1 MQRQNTIIAHNIK
14 LFLIAATTLNTPN
27 EFEFTNYRVLGMYTN
42 LMTRR
47 GQSRLSGLLAG
58 GVASVALLA
67 IAAVVPAQAADAP
80 PAQPQAAAP
89 AASSDGPLGSLSML
103 DNLTY
108 YGVTLYGTV
117 DVGMAYQ
124 NHGNARNRDFAPGL
138 EYMISKNSNHSVRTV
153 AANGLSQS
161 KIGLSGNEEFLDGYA
176 AIFKLETGF
185 DPLSLH
191 PSDGLK
197 SMAYTNGVANGDQNS
212 NGDSSRAGQ
221 LFNGA
226 AYAGIKSKD
235 YGTLTLGR
243 QNGLLADDI
252 VTYDPQGG
260 SYAFSPIGYSGAAAG
275 IGDTQDAR
283 LDSSVKY
290 LGQFGPFRIGGQ
302 YQVSGKQYSLGSA
315 TGVSGSAA
323 EFDLGGDYKGFSGDV
338 VFSNKKDAISASPLS
353 ASQAATLPYGSLA
366 GTVSDNSSVA
376 LMGKYTMGPAKIYGG
391 YERIRFANPD
401 SRLPT
406 GTTDIGGYMLTTLNQ
421 ANYNTNKILEIYWTG
436 LKYSVTDKLDVTG
449 AYYGYNQNNYLGSAC
464 SGSSSAKCSG
474 NLNAVSLVAV
484 YNVQKHF
491 DVYGGAMLSQVEGGL
506 SNGYIHEHSID
517 PMVGARLS
525 F

>member
-1 MQRQNTIIAHNIK
+1 
-14 LFLIAATTLNTPN
+14 
-27 EFEFTNYRVLGMYTN
+27 MYTDS
-42 LMTRR
+42 MTRR
-47 GQSRLSGLLAG
+47 GQRRLSGLLSG
-58 GVASVALLA
+58 GVASIALLA
-67 IAAVVPAQAADAP
+67 FAAVVPAQAADAP
-80 PAQPQAAAP
+80 SPQPQAATPAP
-89 AASSDGPLGSLSML
+89 AADSDGPLGSLSML

-117 DVGMAYQ
+117 DVGAAWQ
-124 NHGNARNRDFAPGL
+124 SHGTPRDRDFAPGL
-138 EYMISKNSNHSVRTV
+138 EYMVSKNSNHSVRSV
-153 AANGLSQS
+153 ASNGLSQS
-161 KIGLSGNEEFLDGYA
+161 RIGLSGNEEFLDGYA
-176 AIFKLETGF
+176 AIFKLEAGF

-191 PSDGLK
+191 LSDGLK
-197 SMAYTNGVANGDQNS
+197 TMAYANGVSNGNQNT

-226 AYAGIKSKD
+226 AYAGVKSKD
-235 YGTLTLGR
+235 YGTLTFGR

-290 LGQFGPFRIGGQ
+290 LEQYGAFRVGAQ
-302 YQVSGKQYSLGSA
+302 YQVEGKQYSLGSA
-315 TGVSGSAA
+315 TGVSGRAT

-338 VFSNKKDAISASPLS
+338 VFSNKKDAISASPLAAPT
-353 ASQAATLPYGSLA
+353 ASQYGMLG

-401 SRLPT
+401 SLLPT
-406 GTTDIGGYMLTTLNQ
+406 NGSTDIGGYTLTSLNQ
-421 ANYNTNKILEIYWTG
+421 TAYMTNKILQIYWTG
-436 LKYSVTDKLDVTG
+436 LKYSVTDKLDITG
-449 AYYGYNQNNYLGSAC
+449 AYYGYAQNNYSGNSTC
-464 SGSSSAKCSG
+464 SGSSSSKCSG

-491 DVYGGAMLSQVEGGL
+491 DVYGGAMLSQVQNGL
-506 SNGYIHEHSID
+506 SNSYIHEHTID

>member
-1 MQRQNTIIAHNIK
+1 
-14 LFLIAATTLNTPN
+14 
-27 EFEFTNYRVLGMYTN
+27 MYTN
-42 LMTRR
+42 SMTRQ
-47 GQSRLSGLLAG
+47 GQRRLSGLLAG
-58 GVASVALLA
+58 GVASVALLTV
-67 IAAVVPAQAADAP
+67 AAVAPALAADAP
-80 PAQPQAAAP
+80 PAQSQAAAP
-89 AASSDGPLGSLSML
+89 TADSEGPLGSLGFL

-117 DVGMAYQ
+117 DVGAAWQ
-124 NHGNARNRDFAPGL
+124 SHGNARDRDFAPGL
-138 EYMISKNSNHSVRTV
+138 EYMVSKNSNHSVRTV
-153 AANGLSQS
+153 ASNGLSQS
-161 KIGLSGNEEFLDGYA
+161 KIGLSGNEEFLDDYA

-191 PSDGLK
+191 LSDGLK
-197 SMAYTNGVANGDQNS
+197 SMAYADGVSNGNQNS

-226 AYAGIKSKD
+226 AYAGIKTKD

-260 SYAFSPIGYSGAAAG
+260 SYAFSVIGYSGAAAG

-283 LDSSVKY
+283 LDSSIKY
-290 LGQFGPFRIGGQ
+290 VEQYGPFRIGGQ
-302 YQVSGKQYSLGSA
+302 YQVAGKQYSLGSA
-315 TGVSGSAA
+315 TGVSGSAT
-323 EFDLGGDYKGFSGDV
+323 EFDLGGDYKNFSGDV
-338 VFSNKKDAISASPLS
+338 VFSNKKDAISAGPIASPT
-353 ASQAATLPYGSLA
+353 AAQTGMLT

-376 LMGKYTMGPAKIYGG
+376 FMGKYTMGPAKIYGG
-391 YERIRFANPD
+391 YERIRFANPN
-401 SRLPT
+401 SLLPT
-406 GTTDIGGYMLTTLNQ
+406 NGSTDIGGYMLSSLTQ
-421 ANYNTNKILEIYWTG
+421 SAYMTNKILQIYWTG

-449 AYYGYNQNNYLGSAC
+449 AYYGYNQNNYSGNPAC
-464 SGSSSAKCSG
+464 TSWSSSKCSG
-474 NLNAVSLVAV
+474 NLNAVSLAAV

-491 DVYGGAMLSQVEGGL
+491 DVYGGAMLSQVNGGL